1 MTMAVDSS
9 QQRYL
14 NNFDHMNSYS
24 HHTAAAP
31 HFTNPWTAPSG
42 ASQQNAYSS
51 MQQHP
56 SLGGIDSLRQHHQQ
70 QQPQPHQQL
79 PQPHSQQP
87 QQPHHHQLPQ
97 PSPHHHQAP
106 HHAQHSPVTQ
116 QHPQQQSPSH
126 HQQPHP
132 HHQQQ
137 QQQQHQ
143 HSHQQAQAQRTP
155 QAQQQSLQGP
165 PRPPSQQPLPPA
177 PSLHRNGSTS
187 MPPSAPMAYGTAGGM
202 AVSLPQAGALGGAT
216 TTSAGYADSSNLA
229 ASYSAP
235 SPIHPTAAY
244 AAAATPYDQM
254 GYAPATTM
262 RGAAPPPPG
271 GAFGLDAS
279 AAEVARRFSQD
290 AAAAAAAAAAAG
302 AHPGDNRR
310 GFQDAL
316 EASQGMMSLNSQDT
330 PRPMG
335 YPGATAGG
343 GGGGSAGSNGLA
355 RSARGSADSYGF
367 PSTAHSTS
375 SSVSSQSF
383 GGFYTTGG
391 SSIDS
396 NSNISDYS
404 GSDMEGV
411 SSRRHH
417 HMLHGGVPPPPAPHH
432 HGVHGAAAAAHPGQR
447 HQPPFVGSVPP
458 APQSMMGQF
467 SSKMTNSAQK
477 KHKCKV
483 CDKRFTRPSSLQ
495 THMYS
500 HTGEKPFRC
509 EVPGCGRNFSVVS
522 NLRRHRKVHKD
533 LTPSE
538 AGSDDHH
545 NSE

>member
-1 MTMAVDSS
+1 MAVDSS

-24 HHTAAAP
+24 HHAAAAP
-31 HFTNPWTAPSG
+31 HFTNPWATSSG
-42 ASQQNAYSS
+42 ASQHNAYSS
-51 MQQHP
+51 MPQHP
-56 SLGGIDSLRQHHQQ
+56 SLSGIDSLRHQHQQPHQQQSSQQQPQHHQTQHHQQ
-70 QQPQPHQQL
+70 T
-79 PQPHSQQP
+79 
-87 QQPHHHQLPQ
+87 HHQLPQ
-97 PSPHHHQAP
+97 PVPQQQHHHQATP
-106 HHAQHSPVTQ
+106 HHAQHSPISQ
-116 QHPQQQSPSH
+116 QHPQQPPQSHHSQQQQQASRQSPI
-126 HQQPHP
+126 
-132 HHQQQ
+132 

-143 HSHQQAQAQRTP
+143 QHQQG
-155 QAQQQSLQGP
+155 L

-177 PSLHRNGSTS
+177 PSTMHRNGSTS
-187 MPPSAPMAYGTAGGM
+187 MAPNA
-202 AVSLPQAGALGGAT
+202 SLPYGVAAIA
-216 TTSAGYADSSNLA
+216 TTSAGYADSSNIA
-229 ASYSAP
+229 AYSAP
-235 SPIHPTAAY
+235 SPIHPTTAY
-244 AAAATPYDQM
+244 ATAATPYDQM

-262 RGAAPPPPG
+262 RGAAPPG
-271 GAFGLDAS
+271 SAAAAFGLDA
-279 AAEVARRFSQD
+279 AAADVARRFSQD
-290 AAAAAAAAAAAG
+290 AAAAQQAA
-302 AHPGDNRR
+302 GDNRR

-330 PRPMG
+330 PRPLG
-335 YPGATAGG
+335 FPGAPGNTGP
-343 GGGGSAGSNGLA
+343 A
-355 RSARGSADSYGF
+355 RSQRGSADSYGF

-404 GSDMEGV
+404 GSDIEQV
-411 SSRRHH
+411 SSRHQGHH
-417 HMLHGGVPPPPAPHH
+417 HQHPHTQILHGGVPQHH
-432 HGVHGAAAAAHPGQR
+432 PAAHHAGVGAHTGHRQ
-447 HQPPFVGSVPP
+447 PFVGSVPP

-538 AGSDDHH
+538 AGSDDH